1 MKILSRQSLVAL
13 ALLSLVGS
21 AWSTPEEDYK
31 RGQFAYQR
39 GDVFDAFP
47 PLKRAAD
54 AGHAEA
60 QALYAY
66 LLDQA
71 YEPEEALKYYRLSA
85 KAGNLEGMFG
95 LASMYSTGGSTHRD
109 EKEALR
115 LFKDAAGKGHSQA
128 LIVVA
133 SAYLTGRLGLSEAEL
148 SSAEALDWVTRAAEK
163 KHIESIQRLIRAN
176 TEGGFGL
183 PPNASEAARWQ
194 KVLNEVQGVDPGAK
208 KKRRGKS

>member
-13 ALLSLVGS
+13 ALLSLVGT

-31 RGQFAYQR
+31 QGQFAYQR

-54 AGHAEA
+54 AGHADA

-71 YEPEEALKYYRLSA
+71 YEPEEALKYYRMSA
-85 KAGNLEGMFG
+85 AAGNVEGLFG
-95 LASMYSTGGSTHRD
+95 LASMYSTAGSVHRD
-109 EKEALR
+109 DKESLR
-115 LFKDAAGKGHSQA
+115 LFKEAADKGHSQA

-133 SAYLTGRLGLSEAEL
+133 SAYMTGRLGLSEVEV
-148 SSAEALDWVTRAAEK
+148 SSAEALTWVTRAAEK

-176 TEGGFGL
+176 TEGGFGQ
-183 PPNASEAARWQ
+183 PPNPQEAARWQ
-194 KVLNEVQGVDPGAK
+194 KVLNEVQGVDPNAK
-208 KKRRGKS
+208 KKRRGKG